1 MPNNADGVYKRKDRP
16 GYWISWRDAQGRRR
30 WRKTNALTLT
40 QARNIRAG
48 ELLRV
53 EQSRVLGFNPP
64 GEDRFS
70 DVAAAFL
77 AHQKPRLTPLAY
89 ERERGIIE
97 LHVKPFF
104 NVLLKH
110 VRKLDVQ
117 RYVTKRCADVSG
129 DTVRKELNVIKHIF
143 KLALEWELLP
153 INPALGVKAP
163 KAQPGRVRYLQPT
176 ELRLVIDQCPEWLRP
191 IVALASL
198 TGMRRSELLRVRWLD
213 VDLNNGRVFIP
224 KTKNGDGRIIYLNK
238 SAVAVLNSLERGKPT
253 DSLFPNLEGPAVSM
267 AFVRVC
273 RGLQIFD
280 FRFHDL
286 RHTAAS
292 WLRMS
297 GADIHTVAQLLG
309 HKDLRMAA
317 RYQHLSPEFLAE
329 AVHRLDGTYRLS
341 RYQGVTTIEEAR
353 RLAAAND

>member
-1 MPNNADGVYKRKDRP
+1 MASNADGVYTRKDRD

-30 WRKTNALTLT
+30 WRKTNAPTLT

-48 ELLRV
+48 ELLRA

-64 GEDRFS
+64 VDDSFA
-70 DVAAAFL
+70 DVATAYL
-77 AHQKPRLTPLAY
+77 AHQKPRLTMLAY

-97 LHVKPFF
+97 LHVKPSF
-104 NVLLKH
+104 NGLLKQ

-117 RYVTKRCADVSG
+117 RYVTKRCGDVSG
-129 DTVRKELNVIKHIF
+129 ETVRKELNVIKHIF
-143 KLALEWELLP
+143 KLAVEWELLP
-153 INPALGVKAP
+153 INPSLGVKAP

-176 ELRLVIDQCPEWLRP
+176 ELRLVIDACPEWLRP

-198 TGMRRSELLRVRWLD
+198 TGMRRSEILRLRWID
-213 VDLNNGRVFIP
+213 IDFQNGRIFIP
-224 KTKNGDGRIIYLNK
+224 KSKNGDSRIIYLNN
-238 SAVAVLNSLERGKPT
+238 SAVAVLKSLTQTKAV
-253 DSLFPNLEGPAVSM
+253 DLLFPHLEGPAVSM
-267 AFVRVC
+267 AFSRAC
-273 RGLQIFD
+273 RGLQISD

-317 RYQHLSPEFLAE
+317 RYQHLSPGFLAD
-329 AVHRLDGTYRLS
+329 AVHRLDHTLGLL
-341 RYQGVTTIEEAR
+341 RYQGVTTTKKELQLVAGT
-353 RLAAAND
+353 D